1 MASVTFNTLKYA
13 NRLKQAG
20 VSPEQAEALAEV
32 LATHQSELA
41 TKTDL
46 VALKNE
52 LKSDITAIKAEMAAM
67 EASLN
72 AKMTAMEARLDAK
85 MTAMEERLDAKI
97 EKMALTP
104 FIKLGSLMAGLI
116 ALLGGGLALLIRMQ

>member
-20 VSPEQAEALAEV
+20 VSSEQAEAQSEALAEA
-32 LATHQSELA
+32 LQTHQSELA
-41 TKTDL
+41 TKADL

-52 LKSDITAIKAEMAAM
+52 LKNDIAAIRADM
-67 EASLN
+67 E
-72 AKMTAMEARLDAK
+72 
-85 MTAMEERLDAKI
+85 KI
-97 EKMALTP
+97 ALTL
-104 FIKLGSLMAGLI
+104 FIKLGSLMAGLV